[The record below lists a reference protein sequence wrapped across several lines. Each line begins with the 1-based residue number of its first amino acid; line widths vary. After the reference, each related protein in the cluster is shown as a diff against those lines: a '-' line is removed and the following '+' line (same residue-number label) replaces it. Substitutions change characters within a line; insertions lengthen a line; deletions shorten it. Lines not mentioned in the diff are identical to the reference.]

1 MTERTYES
9 DLKIRIEQS
18 SDLVEDLNP
27 GTKERESETGNLN
40 LLLQRQQD
48 EKRIA
53 IEAMRAEKEM
63 QLQEEELKHKK
74 RMDYAKLF
82 LEIGKIGAYFGG
94 GWIILKANMNIGNMS
109 GRDAKE
115 YFNEIKHM
123 KLW

>member
-1 MTERTYES
+1 MTERTYEG

-53 IEAMRAEKEM
+53 IETMRAEKEM

-74 RMDYAKLF
+74 RMDYAKIF
-82 LEIGKIGAYFGG
+82 LDIGKTLAYFGG
-94 GWIILKANMNIGNMS
+94 GWIMLKANMNIGNTS

-115 YFNEIKHM
+115 YWNEIKRW
-123 KLW
+123 KI